1 MNIASQLT
9 DDELIYLINN
19 SSYINKYNIPK
30 AQKKDGR
37 KVLEQLYLTCRSYA
51 CESIVDNLR
60 DFTEFEAGKTYHI
73 YCDREHFYILARVRT
88 NWEKKTIEETA
99 ESRRYLSFTILTEK
113 NLSHFPGRVLYG
125 YYNGVKPSM
134 IGYIYSED
142 GNTQAY
148 AKTRLDLAEMPEEL
162 YDIKDLCEAARKKET
177 YCQVSIESKTK
188 QYVGPRIITSPL
200 LPAVV
205 ISIGKASEDDIIAAR
220 QRGLPHIILHPGR
233 KTTTRV
239 HDFFP
244 TPGLSSPRYI

>member
-19 SSYINKYNIPK
+19 SSYIKKHNIPK
-30 AQKKDGR
+30 AQNKDDR
-37 KVLEQLYLTCRSYA
+37 KALEQLYSTCRSYA
-51 CESIVDNLR
+51 CKSIVDNLR
-60 DFTEFEAGKTYHI
+60 DFTELKAGKTYHI
-73 YCDREHFYILARVRT
+73 YCDREQFYILARVRT
-88 NWEKKTIEETA
+88 NWENETIEETA
-99 ESRRYLSFTILTEK
+99 ERRKYLSFTILTEK

-148 AKTRLDLAEMPEEL
+148 AKNRLDLAEMPEEL

-188 QYVGPRIITSPL
+188 QYVGPRIITSTL
-200 LPAVV
+200 LPTVV
-205 ISIGKASEDDIIAAR
+205 ISIEKASNDDIIAAR
-220 QRGLPHIILHPGR
+220 QRRVPHIILHPSPETIT
-233 KTTTRV
+233 KV
-239 HDFFP
+239 HDLFP
-244 TPGLSSPRYI
+244 TPDLLSPKYI

>member
-1 MNIASQLT
+1 MNIASQLSI
-9 DDELIYLINN
+9 DELIYLINN

-30 AQKKDGR
+30 AQEKDGR

-51 CESIVDNLR
+51 CKSIVDNLR
-60 DFTEFEAGKTYHI
+60 GFTELKAGETYHI
-73 YCDREHFYILARVRT
+73 YCDRDQFYILARVRT

-99 ESRRYLSFTILTEK
+99 ERRKYLSFTILTEK

-148 AKTRLDLAEMPEEL
+148 AETRLELAEMPEEL
-162 YDIKDLCEAARKKET
+162 YDIEDLCEAAREKKT

-188 QYVGPRIITSPL
+188 QYVGPKIITSTL

-205 ISIGKASEDDIIAAR
+205 ISIGKASSDDIIAAR
-220 QRGLPHIILHPGR
+220 QRQVPHIILHPSPETIT
-233 KTTTRV
+233 KV
-239 HDFFP
+239 HDLFP
-244 TPGLSSPRYI
+244 TPDLLSPKYI

>member
-9 DDELIYLINN
+9 DDELIYLINS
-19 SSYINKYNIPK
+19 SSYI
-30 AQKKDGR
+30 KKHKLPEAKKEDGR
-37 KVLEQLYLTCRSYA
+37 KFLEQLYLECRSDA
-51 CESIVDNLR
+51 CNSIIDNLR
-60 DFTEFEAGKTYHI
+60 DFTEFEPGKTYHI
-73 YCDREHFYILARVRT
+73 YCDREQFYILARVRT

-142 GNTQAY
+142 GNTQAC
-148 AKTRLDLAEMPEEL
+148 AEKRLELAEMPEEL

-188 QYVGPRIITSPL
+188 QYVGPRIITSTL

-205 ISIGKASEDDIIAAR
+205 ISIEKASNDDKKAAR
-220 QRGLPHIILHPGR
+220 QRRLPHIILHPGPETIT
-233 KTTTRV
+233 KV
-239 HDFFP
+239 HNLFP
-244 TPGLSSPRYI
+244 TPDLLSPKYI

>member
-1 MNIASQLT
+1 MNIASQLSIS
-9 DDELIYLINN
+9 ELIDLINN
-19 SSYINKYNIPK
+19 SSYI
-30 AQKKDGR
+30 KKHKLPEAKKEDGR
-37 KVLEQLYLTCRSYA
+37 EFLEQLYLKCRSDA
-51 CESIVDNLR
+51 CNSIVDNLR

-99 ESRRYLSFTILTEK
+99 ESRRYLSFTILTEE

-142 GNTQAY
+142 GNTQAN
-148 AKTRLDLAEMPEEL
+148 AENRLELAEMPEEL
-162 YDIKDLCEAARKKET
+162 YDIKDLCEAARKKKT

-188 QYVGPRIITSPL
+188 QYVGPRIITSTL

-205 ISIGKASEDDIIAAR
+205 ISIGKASEDDKMATR
-220 QRGLPHIILHPGR
+220 QRRLPHIILHPGR
-233 KTTTRV
+233 ETITGA

-244 TPGLSSPRYI
+244 TPGLLSPKYI